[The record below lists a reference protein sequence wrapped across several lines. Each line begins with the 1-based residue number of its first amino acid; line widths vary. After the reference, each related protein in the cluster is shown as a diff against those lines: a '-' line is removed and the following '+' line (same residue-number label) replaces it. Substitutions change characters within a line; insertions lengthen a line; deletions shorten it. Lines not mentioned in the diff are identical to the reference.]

1 MRAPWLGLGGQHLAP
16 HRAPAPQLQLR
27 LSLVFPTGKHSE
39 VLPALSVTRG
49 GFGHCP
55 KGFGFLH
62 SLQPSPAI
70 RRCIAP
76 RAWRVAQS
84 WCRRLVLQHNSG
96 VLCNLLTSVCVCGC

>member
-1 MRAPWLGLGGQHLAP
+1 MRAPWPGLGGQRLAP
-16 HRAPAPQLQLR
+16 HWAPAPQLQLR
-27 LSLVFPTGKHSE
+27 LSLVSPTGKHSE

-70 RRCIAP
+70 SCRPSLYRAP
-76 RAWRVAQS
+76 CLARS
-84 WCRRLVLQHNSG
+84 SELVSEAG
-96 VLCNLLTSVCVCGC
+96 FAT